1 VTESKRYPYSIT
13 RRRVLQAGALASA
26 GFLLQRQASAAD
38 APSRTLPLITK
49 AIPSSGEKLPVIG
62 VGTNAYGVSAP
73 EELALRLEVLRHLPQ
88 LGGSVVD
95 TAPAYGTSEAV
106 IGDLVAQLGNRNK
119 LFLAT
124 KVTARDGDV
133 AGGKAML
140 EESFKR
146 LKTQHIDLVEVHNLQ
161 GVAEMVPVLLEMK
174 VAKRIKYIGITT
186 SNDAQHEALAAAMR
200 QYPLDF
206 IQVNYSLGD
215 RESGATILPLAQER
229 KIAVLLNVPFGG
241 RRGSNLFARVK
252 DKPLPDWA
260 AEFDATTWAHI
271 FLKYAVSH
279 PAVTCAI
286 PGTTKL
292 AHLEDNQRAARG
304 RLPDA
309 AMRVRIEKFWDG
321 LG

>member
-1 VTESKRYPYSIT
+1 MTSNRYT
-13 RRRVLQAGALASA
+13 RRDVLQAAALASA
-26 GFLLQRQASAAD
+26 GIMLQQQSFAAD
-38 APSRTLPLITK
+38 AKTLPLITK
-49 AIPSSGEKLPVIG
+49 PIPSSGEKLPIIG
-62 VGTNAYGVSAP
+62 IGTNAYGVSAA
-73 EELALRLEVLRHLPQ
+73 EELAARREVLKQLPEF
-88 LGGSVVD
+88 GGSVVD
-95 TAPAYGTSEAV
+95 TAPAYGTSEVV

-133 AGGKAML
+133 ASGKAML

-146 LKTQHIDLVEVHNLQ
+146 LKTQHIDLVQVHNLQ
-161 GVAEMVPVLLEMK
+161 GIAEMVPLLVEMK
-174 VAKRIKYIGITT
+174 AAKRIRYVGITT

-215 RESGATILPLAQER
+215 RESAATILPLAQER
-229 KIAVLLNVPFGG
+229 KIAVLLNIPFGG

-252 DKPLPDWA
+252 DKPVPDWA
-260 AEFDATTWAHI
+260 ADFDATSWAHV

-292 AHLEDNQRAARG
+292 AHLEDNQLAARG

-309 AMRVRIEKFWDG
+309 AMRVKIEKFWDA
-321 LG
+321 LS

>member
-1 VTESKRYPYSIT
+1 MTSNRYT
-13 RRRVLQAGALASA
+13 RRDVLQAAALASA
-26 GFLLQRQASAAD
+26 GIMLQHSSFAAD
-38 APSRTLPLITK
+38 AKALPLITK
-49 AIPSSGEKLPVIG
+49 PIPSSGEKLPVIG
-62 VGTNAYGVSAP
+62 IGTNAYGVSAA
-73 EELALRLEVLRHLPQ
+73 EELAARREVLKQLPVF
-88 LGGSVVD
+88 GGSVVD
-95 TAPAYGTSEAV
+95 TAPAYGTSEVV

-124 KVTARDGDV
+124 KVTANEGDV

-140 EESFKR
+140 EESFRR
-146 LKTQHIDLVEVHNLQ
+146 LKTQHIDLVQVHNLR
-161 GVAEMVPVLLEMK
+161 GIAEMVPVLVEMK
-174 VAKRIKYIGITT
+174 AAKRIRYIGITT
-186 SNDAQHEALAAAMR
+186 SNDDQHEAIAAAMR

-215 RESGATILPLAQER
+215 RESAATILPLAQER
-229 KIAVLLNVPFGG
+229 KIAVLLNIPFGG

-252 DKPLPDWA
+252 DKPVPDWA
-260 AEFDATTWAHI
+260 ADFDATSWAHV

-292 AHLEDNQRAARG
+292 AHLEDNQQAARG

-309 AMRVRIEKFWDG
+309 AMRVKIEKFWDA
-321 LG
+321 LS

>member
-1 VTESKRYPYSIT
+1 MASHRFT

-26 GFLLQRQASAAD
+26 GFVLQRQGLAAD
-38 APSRTLPLITK
+38 AHPKALSLITK
-49 AIPSSGEKLPVIG
+49 PIPSSGEKLPVIG
-62 VGTNAYGVSAP
+62 IGTNAYGVSAP
-73 EELALRLEVLRHLPQ
+73 EELALRREVLRHLPQ

-106 IGDLVAQLGNRNK
+106 IGDLVAQLGNRSK

-124 KVTARDGDV
+124 KVTARDGDI

-140 EESFKR
+140 EESFRR
-146 LKTQHIDLVEVHNLQ
+146 LRTQHIELVQVHNLQ
-161 GVAEMVPVLLEMK
+161 GVAEMLPVLLEMK
-174 VAKRIKYIGITT
+174 AAKRIKYVGITT

-215 RESGATILPLAQER
+215 RESAAAILPLAQER
-229 KIAVLLNVPFGG
+229 RIAVLLNIPFGG

-260 AEFDATTWAHI
+260 AEFDATSWAHV

-286 PGTTKL
+286 PGTTKV
-292 AHLEDNQRAARG
+292 AHLEDNQQAARG

-309 AMRVRIEKFWDG
+309 AMRARIEKFWDG
-321 LG
+321 LV